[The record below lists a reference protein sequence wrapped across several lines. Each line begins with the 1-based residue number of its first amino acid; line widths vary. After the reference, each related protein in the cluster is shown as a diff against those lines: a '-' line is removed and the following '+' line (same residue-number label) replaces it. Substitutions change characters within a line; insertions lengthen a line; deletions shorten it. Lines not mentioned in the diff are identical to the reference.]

1 MTKQKLSQQQR
12 ETIFV
17 LLLFVIPFLSPGL
30 ALLLG
35 LVVALSIGNP
45 FIQHN
50 KVFTKML
57 LQASV
62 VGLGFGMNVEQAI
75 SAGKTGILFTIFSI
89 AITMI
94 LGLLFGKLLKIN
106 KDTTILVAGGTA
118 ICGGSAIAALGP
130 VIDAKIE
137 I

>member
-1 MTKQKLSQQQR
+1 MYENSKLVHRLFSKFSEMIQLQLSQKNR
-12 ETIFV
+12 EIIFV

-35 LVVALSIGNP
+35 LIVALTMGNP

-50 KVFTKML
+50 KVFTKIL

-62 VGLGFGMNVEQAI
+62 VGLGFGMNIEQAI
-75 SAGKTGILFTIFSI
+75 SAGKTGIIFTIFSI
-89 AITMI
+89 AITMG

-106 KDTTILVAGGTA
+106 KDTTPL
-118 ICGGSAIAALGP
+118 S
-130 VIDAKIE
+130 
-137 I
+137 